1 MKGARQRSIQNL
13 LRVHGSMTVRELPEH
28 SDVSE
33 ATIRRDLKQLAG
45 VAVAHPSAPSG
56 TA

>member
-1 MKGARQRSIQNL
+1 MKGARQRSTQNL
-13 LRVHGSMTVRELPEH
+13 LRLTAG
-28 SDVSE
+28 
-33 ATIRRDLKQLAG
+33 G

>member
-13 LRVHGSMTVRELPEH
+13 LRLAV
-28 SDVSE
+28 
-33 ATIRRDLKQLAG
+33 AG